1 MNNFKI
7 GDRVK
12 VVRKVEKEEGWD
24 DVWVDEMDACIG
36 KTGIIEDILGK
47 RILVIFPEIF
57 GYYNFPPS
65 SLELVKDA

>member
-12 VVRKVEKEEGWD
+12 VVRKVEEEEGWD

-36 KTGIIEDILGK
+36 KTGIIGDILGK

-65 SLELVKDA
+65 SLELVKD